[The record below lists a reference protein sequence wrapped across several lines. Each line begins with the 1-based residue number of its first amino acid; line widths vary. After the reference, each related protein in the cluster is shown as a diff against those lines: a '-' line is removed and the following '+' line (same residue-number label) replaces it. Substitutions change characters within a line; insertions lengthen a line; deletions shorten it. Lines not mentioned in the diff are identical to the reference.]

1 MNDSYNF
8 QRTCEYSEKYFESLE
23 KGIELEIVETIVDTA
38 KKPKIDHEQLEVFED
53 EIEYNEE
60 ESFNEIMFEEVIPQE
75 EDDPNEEEEESSLKL
90 EQQMVEA
97 VKPSAVNDIKSYSA
111 ESKVIRN
118 IPPASHMEEMFIC
131 DICGNTYDKKSKL
144 SSHLKNHSDFKPHQC
159 E

>member
-1 MNDSYNF
+1 MEHSMM
-8 QRTCEYSEKYFESLE
+8 L
-23 KGIELEIVETIVDTA
+23 VETSLSSPLV
-38 KKPKIDHEQLEVFED
+38 KKMKLNSDQHLEVFES

-60 ESFNEIMFEEVIPQE
+60 DAFNEIIFEEVIPQE
-75 EDDPNEEEEESSLKL
+75 DDQDQMEDSPLKL
-90 EQQMVEA
+90 EQMVDGA
-97 VKPSAVNDIKSYSA
+97 KSSSSIDLKSYSD

-118 IPPASHMEEMFIC
+118 IPPASHLEEMFIC

>member
-1 MNDSYNF
+1 MDPSMLILD
-8 QRTCEYSEKYFESLE
+8 TTSTSEAPDVKRFKLSDDQ
-23 KGIELEIVETIVDTA
+23 VEVCSD
-38 KKPKIDHEQLEVFED
+38 
-53 EIEYNEE
+53 IEYNEE
-60 ESFNEIMFEEVIPQE
+60 DGVGEIIFEEVISQE
-75 EDDPNEEEEESSLKL
+75 EDGQQTTEINIKL
-90 EQQMVEA
+90 EPHTVEINPPLIEKA
-97 VKPSAVNDIKSYSA
+97 DIKGYLE